1 MRNRIAVFISI
12 AMLMAGSV
20 FVAAQDKAGAGGGH
34 PPMHEGRMPP
44 PGGEFGP
51 MMIEHMSRALSLTE
65 AQKTEAKAV
74 LDAARPTV
82 EPLMK
87 KQDELHQQLEAATA
101 NGQFDEAQVRALATQ
116 QAQTMVELTVEHERL
131 KAKLF
136 SLLTPEQR
144 TKAQQMM
151 HGHGGPPHP
160 GGPPPEGGTRPEN
173 QDN

>member
-20 FVAAQDKAGAGGGH
+20 FVAAQDKAGSGQR
-34 PPMHEGRMPP
+34 PPMQEGGMPHPP

-51 MMIEHMSRALSLTE
+51 QMMEHMARALNLTD
-65 AQKTEAKAV
+65 AQKAEVKTPME
-74 LDAARPTV
+74 AARPTV

-87 KQDELHQQLEAATA
+87 KQEEFHRQLEAATA
-101 NGQFDEAQVRALATQ
+101 NGQFDEAQVRAIATQ

-136 SLLTPEQR
+136 SILTLEQR

-151 HGHGGPPHP
+151 HMHGGPHP
-160 GGPPPEGGTRPEN
+160 GGPDGEHRPEN
-173 QDN
+173 PDN